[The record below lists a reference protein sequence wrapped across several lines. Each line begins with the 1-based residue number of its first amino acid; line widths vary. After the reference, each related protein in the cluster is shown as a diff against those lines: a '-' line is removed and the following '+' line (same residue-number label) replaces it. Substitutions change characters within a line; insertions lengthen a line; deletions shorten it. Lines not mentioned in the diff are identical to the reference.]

1 MKRASALFGRLTSK
15 LVVMSPEEAELAKLF
30 TNVWRYIKFAT
41 ANQLFMMANEQGLDF
56 DRIRRGLAE
65 DYPRAADMPAAGF
78 AAGPC
83 LFKDTMQL
91 AAFNHNNFPLGHA
104 AMAVNEGLPL
114 YVVHRLEQRFDL
126 GSMTVGILGMAFK
139 AGSDDIR
146 SSLSLQAQ
154 ADPGV
159 QGRYGPLHRPV
170 RHRRPRPA
178 AARRGDGPVGP
189 ARGGGA
195 ASGVPGTGGRQ
206 AGCRYL
212 GRARER
218 RPGMTERPRVSV
230 VVPAYNEG
238 EQVVSV
244 LDRLFE
250 SVRLAAEVLVVVDSA
265 DDTTVAVAEEYAQ
278 KEPRLRCLVN
288 TYGRG
293 PANAIRFGIDA
304 ACAPVVVV
312 TMADGCDD
320 ARQIDELV
328 RLVERGVAVAAASR
342 YMPGGQQVGGPV
354 LKGALSRLA
363 GRSLRIL
370 AHVGTRDATNSFKA
384 YSTEFVRQVGID
396 SRDGF
401 EIGIEL
407 TAKAKRLRLPVAE
420 IPTIWLD
427 RQAGVSNFKVAKWV
441 PSYVRW
447 YRFAFGP
454 QLTAEE
460 MRNRGD
466 HQSAINRSNEKRQES

>member
-1 MKRASALFGRLTSK
+1 
-15 LVVMSPEEAELAKLF
+15 MSGE
-30 TNVWRYIKFAT
+30 V
-41 ANQLFMMANEQGLDF
+41 
-56 DRIRRGLAE
+56 
-65 DYPRAADMPAAGF
+65 
-78 AAGPC
+78 
-83 LFKDTMQL
+83 
-91 AAFNHNNFPLGHA
+91 
-104 AMAVNEGLPL
+104 
-114 YVVHRLEQRFDL
+114 
-126 GSMTVGILGMAFK
+126 
-139 AGSDDIR
+139 
-146 SSLSLQAQ
+146 
-154 ADPGV
+154 
-159 QGRYGPLHRPV
+159 
-170 RHRRPRPA
+170 
-178 AARRGDGPVGP
+178 
-189 ARGGGA
+189 
-195 ASGVPGTGGRQ
+195 
-206 AGCRYL
+206 
-212 GRARER
+212 
-218 RPGMTERPRVSV
+218 PRVSV
-230 VVPAYNEG
+230 VVPAYQEG
-238 EQVVSV
+238 DQIVPV

-250 SVRLAAEVLVVVDSA
+250 SVHLQCEVLIVVD
-265 DDTTVAVAEEYAQ
+265 DENDITVPVVTEYAL
-278 KEPRLRCLVN
+278 KEPRIRCLVN
-288 TYGRG
+288 SYGPG

-304 ACAPVVVV
+304 ATAPVVVV

-354 LKGALSRLA
+354 IKGTLSRLA
-363 GRSLRIL
+363 GRSLRTF

-454 QLTAEE
+454 RLTPEQVRA
-460 MRNRGD
+460 RGTGGERK
-466 HQSAINRSNEKRQES
+466 QQTGQES